1 MREFNTRNMSEK
13 QRIKGVDETEA
24 SFFIKPLY
32 AACKKNL
39 GKVVQPLKVQ
49 ARRPG
54 IAWFGNLLGLAIEKS
69 GKVEARI
76 HVLVQLRAAQIV
88 ECPF

>member
-1 MREFNTRNMSEK
+1 MSER
-13 QRIKGVDETEA
+13 QRIKGIEEMEA
-24 SFFIKPLY
+24 SVLIKPLY
-32 AACKKNL
+32 AASKRML

-76 HVLVQLRAAQIV
+76 HVLAQLRAAQVV

>member
-1 MREFNTRNMSEK
+1 MT
-13 QRIKGVDETEA
+13 QRIQGVEEQQA
-24 SFFIKPLY
+24 SIFLQPLY
-32 AACKKNL
+32 SGCKKIY
-39 GKVVQPLKVQ
+39 GSVVTSLKVQ

-54 IAWFGNLLGLAIEKS
+54 IAWAGSILGLSIEKS

-76 HVLVQLRAAQIV
+76 HVLAQLRTAQIV

>member
-1 MREFNTRNMSEK
+1 MS
-13 QRIKGVDETEA
+13 QRISGIDESQA
-24 SFFIKPLY
+24 SVILKPLY
-32 AACKKNL
+32 SSCKKIY
-39 GKVVQPLKVQ
+39 GSVVTSLKVQ

-54 IAWFGNLLGLAIEKS
+54 IAWFGSLLGIAIDKS

-76 HVLVQLRAAQIV
+76 HVLAHLRVAQIV